1 MSMFTGLLFA
11 VLASLS
17 WGSVDALRKA
27 LAERI
32 TPLALATLFAVGK
45 VPGFLIWAIFDGSWD
60 VPSEYIL
67 PGLGVVV
74 TALVASILILWAL
87 RISPLSSSIPM
98 LSLTPAFAALIAFFL
113 LGETPSGLQ
122 LLGIGVVV
130 LGAFLL
136 NSAETSTSRRGWSE
150 PGMWMMVAVAALWA
164 ASLTL
169 DKVAMQY
176 TDAATHGVVH
186 QAVIALILIGILG
199 WKGQSKMLRQVNE
212 VRGLFF
218 AAIVLATL
226 ATAFQLLAVKTVLV
240 SVVETIK
247 RVVGLSMSMINGRVF
262 FGEKITRR
270 KLVAIVWMT
279 VGVFLLI

>member
-136 NSAETSTSRRGWSE
+136 NSGEGSTARRGWAE
-150 PGMWMMVAVAALWA
+150 PG
-164 ASLTL
+164 
-169 DKVAMQY
+169 
-176 TDAATHGVVH
+176 
-186 QAVIALILIGILG
+186 
-199 WKGQSKMLRQVNE
+199 
-212 VRGLFF
+212 
-218 AAIVLATL
+218 
-226 ATAFQLLAVKTVLV
+226 
-240 SVVETIK
+240 
-247 RVVGLSMSMINGRVF
+247 
-262 FGEKITRR
+262 
-270 KLVAIVWMT
+270 
-279 VGVFLLI
+279 

>member
-1 MSMFTGLLFA
+1 MSVFTGLLFA

-60 VPSEYIL
+60 VPHEYIL

-130 LGAFLL
+130 MGAFLL
-136 NSAETSTSRRGWSE
+136 NSGEGSTDRRGWAE

-186 QAVIALILIGILG
+186 QAVIALILIGIVG

-212 VRGLFF
+212 VRGLFL

-247 RVVGLSMSMINGRVF
+247 RFVGLSMSVINGRVF

-270 KLVAIVWMT
+270 KLVAIGWMT
-279 VGVFLLI
+279 LGVFLLI